1 MNLDLFWKQ
10 VFSYTAIFVAF
21 VGKNKILDTF

>member
-10 VFSYTAIFVAF
+10 VFSYTAIFVAY
-21 VGKNKILDTF
+21 VAKNKFLDIF